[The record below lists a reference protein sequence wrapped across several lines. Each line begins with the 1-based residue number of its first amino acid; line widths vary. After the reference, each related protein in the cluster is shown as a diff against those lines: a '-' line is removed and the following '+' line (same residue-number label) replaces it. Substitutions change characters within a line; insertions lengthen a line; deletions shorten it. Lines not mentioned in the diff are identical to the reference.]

1 MDKLSYPMSLHNHT
15 DFSNFRLRDSINTVE
30 NLIDYAIELGHSGV
44 AITEHDTIAS
54 SIRAEKYYN
63 KIKKDNPN
71 FKLIRGNEIYLVRNG
86 LTNDNFNKEVDRYFH
101 FILLAK
107 DEIGHQQIREIST
120 RAWMRSWMARRM
132 RRVPTYYQDL
142 IEIIGSNPGHVIG
155 STACL
160 GGCLPT
166 QLLRL
171 LEMERGT
178 SKNMAAIELKKK
190 IYIWIEQIQNI
201 FGKDDFYF
209 EMQPSFNKDQIYVNK
224 KLVELGE
231 EMGIKYIITNDAHY
245 LKKEDR
251 PIHKAFLNSQ
261 QGDREVDDF
270 YATTYLMNDEEIYH
284 YMEESLGEEVI
295 QKAYRAIEEIR
306 DKCEDYTLLKPL
318 KIPRLNWKRFELTHN
333 KDFYIDRTP
342 YLKKFYESDYSEDRH
357 LACAIIN
364 RLEEATKEEDLNN
377 QKTYDEIN
385 ACLED
390 TWVSSEVNGSRWSAY
405 FLNLQNIIDSCWDA
419 GTLVGCGRGSGV
431 GFILLYLLGI
441 TQINPL
447 REKAPT
453 FRWRFLNPE
462 RVSVLDV
469 DIDIEGGR
477 RADVLKN
484 FRNIYGED
492 RVANVLTLKTEKS
505 KSAILTAARGLGIDV
520 DTAQYLSSF
529 IEADRG
535 QLRTLKQTFYGDP
548 ENNIPASSHFRTEME
563 ENYPE
568 LWTVAQRIEGLING
582 CGVHAGG
589 VIFVDEPFTNSTALM
604 RAPSGE
610 IITQFDLH
618 DAEDTGLIKYDILSV
633 EALDK
638 IHNCIDLIC
647 NYGYEEREA
656 TLKETYEKIVGIYNL
671 ERDDHKMWEMCWNH
685 KVQSLFQMEKQSGI
699 QGIAV
704 MKPTSVDDLA
714 ILNSAIRLMAT
725 EKGGEMPVNKLAR
738 FKAYPVDWDYELKKY
753 GLGAEAKEI
762 LSPVLSISYGL
773 CIAQEQFMQL
783 VQLPEL
789 GGFNLTW
796 ADKLRKSIAKKNP
809 AEYEKLTKEFFEEIE
824 KRGCDKKLCEYTW
837 NVLIAMSKGYGFN
850 LSHTLAYS
858 LIGLQELNLAY
869 RYPTILWDCACLI
882 SDSGGA
888 EKEVEDDTE
897 DEVKEEVTYY
907 NEMEDF
913 TDEDNEDDV
922 VNEYDEEDCD
932 GYPATVKVLK
942 DEKKKKK
949 VKSTN
954 YGKIATAIGKMK
966 SEGVNIVATDINKS
980 SYTFAPDVDNNSII
994 YGLSGITKV
1003 GDDLVHQI
1011 MDNRPYESVEDFLN
1025 KVKVNKPQMINLIK
1039 AGAFDGIGRDNDRV
1053 KTMED
1058 YIDMIS
1064 DKKKRITLQNMKM
1077 LIEFGLIP
1085 VEYDFQCKVYNYNKY
1100 LKKFK
1105 EEDCYLMNNIAFSFY
1120 ENNFDLD
1127 LLVLDDLTE
1136 SGFKIKQTDWDK
1148 IYKKQMD
1155 IIRPYIKDNNE
1166 KLLNAVNNKLKQD
1179 MWNKYCIG
1187 NISSWEMDAIS
1198 CYIHEH
1204 ELIKLKNNI
1213 YGFID
1218 YKNLPE
1224 EPEVNYEFKSKQTG
1238 QKIPLF
1244 KIHRIVGT
1252 VLDKDKAKKNITLL
1266 TTSGVVT
1273 VKIFGDAFT
1282 HYDKQLS
1289 ERGADGHKHVIE
1301 KSWFSRGNKII
1312 VTGIRRGDSFIA
1324 KKYKNTPYHLVELI
1338 NNIDDMGYIKTTKER
1353 ADVL

>member
-1 MDKLSYPMSLHNHT
+1 MEKLRYPGSLHNHT

-30 NLIDYAIELGHSGV
+30 SLIDYAIELGHEVV

-54 SIRAEKYYN
+54 AVRAEKYYN

-71 FKLIRGNEIYLVRNG
+71 FRVLFGNEIYLVRNG
-86 LTNDNFNKEVDRYFH
+86 LTNQNFNKDFDRYYH
-101 FILLAK
+101 FILIAK

-120 RAWMRSWMARRM
+120 RAWMRSWIARRM

-142 IEIIGSNPGHVIG
+142 IDIIGANPGHVIG

-166 QLLRL
+166 QLMRLRDTGAPS
-171 LEMERGT
+171 MD
-178 SKNMAAIELKKK
+178 K
-190 IYIWIEQIQNI
+190 IKVWINQMQKI
-201 FGKDDFYF
+201 FGGDDFYF
-209 EMQPSFNKDQIYVNK
+209 EMQPSKNKDQIYVNNELV
-224 KLVELGE
+224 KLSDEL
-231 EMGIKYIITNDAHY
+231 GIKYIITTDSHY

-251 PIHKAFLNSQ
+251 PIHKAFLNAQ

-270 YATTYLMNDEEIYH
+270 YATTYQMSDEEIRG
-284 YMEESLGEEVI
+284 YMEEELGEEVL
-295 QKAYRAIEEIR
+295 QKAYQNIIEIKN
-306 DKCEDYTLLKPL
+306 KCKDFTLMKSLN
-318 KIPRLNWKRFELTHN
+318 IPRLNWKNHHAHNNEIEFYKNKIPYIKTFLKSEYFEDNLLV
-333 KDFYIDRTP
+333 YAIVDRIKNDET
-342 YLKKFYESDYSEDRH
+342 
-357 LACAIIN
+357 
-364 RLEEATKEEDLNN
+364 LNN
-377 QKTYDEIN
+377 QETYDEIN

-405 FLNLQNIIDSCWDA
+405 FLNLQNIIDVCWDA
-419 GTLVGCGRGSGV
+419 GTLVGAGRGSGV

-447 REKAPT
+447 RENSPT
-453 FRWRFLNPE
+453 KRWRFLNPE

-477 RADVLKN
+477 RAEVLN
-484 FRNIYGED
+484 RFREVYGED

-535 QLRTLKQTFYGDP
+535 QLRTLHQTFYGDP
-548 ENNIPASSHFRTEME
+548 DNGISASKQFRIEME

-568 LWTVAQRIEGLING
+568 LWNVAQGIEGLING
-582 CGVHAGG
+582 MGIHAGG

-647 NYGYEEREA
+647 EYGYEKEES
-656 TLKETYEKIVGIYNL
+656 TLKETYEKIVGVYNL
-671 ERDDHKMWEMCWNH
+671 ERTNPEMWKMCWNH
-685 KVQSLFQMEKQSGI
+685 EVMSLFQMEKQSGI
-699 QGIAV
+699 SGIAA

-738 FKAYPVDWDYELKKY
+738 FKAHPSDWDYELQKY

-762 LSPVLSISYGL
+762 LQPILGISYGL

-809 AEYEKLTKEFFEEIE
+809 AEYEKLTEEYFEKIKE
-824 KRGCDKKLCEYTW
+824 RGCNEQLCKYVW

-858 LIGLQELNLAY
+858 IIGLQELNLAY
-869 RYPTILWDCACLI
+869 RYPIILWNCACLI
-882 SDSGGA
+882 SDSGGN
-888 EKEVEDDTE
+888 EREEIFNEEDTDRNN
-897 DEVKEEVTYY
+897 
-907 NEMEDF
+907 NEQTF
-913 TDEDNEDDV
+913 DDV
-922 VNEYDEEDCD
+922 SMGIFEDGANVEPEETDSND
-932 GYPATVKVLK
+932 SAKARKTSKI
-942 DEKKKKK
+942 
-949 VKSTN
+949 N

-966 SEGVNIVATDINKS
+966 TEGVNIIATDINKS
-980 SYTFAPDVDNNSII
+980 KFTFAPDINRNSII

-1003 GDDLVHQI
+1003 GVDLIHQI
-1011 MDNRPYESVEDFLN
+1011 IDNRPYDSIEDFLN
-1025 KVKVNKPQMINLIK
+1025 KVKINKPQMINLIK
-1039 AGAFDGIGRDNDRV
+1039 AGAFDNICKGNDRV
-1053 KTMED
+1053 QAMKD
-1058 YIDMIS
+1058 YIDVIA

-1077 LIEFGLIP
+1077 LIDFNLIP
-1085 VEYDFQCKVYNYNKY
+1085 KEYDFQCRVYNFNKY
-1100 LKKFK
+1100 LKKNK
-1105 EEDCYLMNNIAFSFY
+1105 IDNSYGLDNIALSFY
-1120 ENNFDLD
+1120 SENFDMD
-1127 LLVLDDLTE
+1127 LLSTSNDYV
-1136 SGFKIKQTDWDK
+1136 FIIKQTDWDK

-1155 IIRPYIKDNNE
+1155 IIRPFIKEHNE
-1166 KLLNAVNNKLKQD
+1166 ELLEAVNNRLWHD
-1179 MWNKYCIG
+1179 MWDKYCLG
-1187 NISSWEMDAIS
+1187 NISQWEMDSIS
-1198 CYIHEH
+1198 CYVHDH
-1204 ELIKLKNNI
+1204 EL
-1213 YGFID
+1213 
-1218 YKNLPE
+1218 KNLKTGLYGLSDYTKLPE
-1224 EPEVNYEFKSKQTG
+1224 QPEVNYEFRAKDTG
-1238 QKIPLF
+1238 KKIPLF
-1244 KIHRIVGT
+1244 KIHRIAGT
-1252 VLDKDKAKKNITLL
+1252 VLDKDKAKKTVTLL
-1266 TTSGVVT
+1266 TTTGVVN

-1289 ERGADGHKHVIE
+1289 EKRPDGTKKVIE

-1312 VTGIRRGDSFIA
+1312 VTGIRREDNFIA
-1324 KKYKNTPYHLVELI
+1324 KKYKNTPHHLVELI
-1338 NNIDDMGYIKTTKER
+1338 TSIEDNGYIKTELER
-1353 ADVL
+1353 MEI

>member
-1 MDKLSYPMSLHNHT
+1 
-15 DFSNFRLRDSINTVE
+15 
-30 NLIDYAIELGHSGV
+30 
-44 AITEHDTIAS
+44 
-54 SIRAEKYYN
+54 
-63 KIKKDNPN
+63 
-71 FKLIRGNEIYLVRNG
+71 
-86 LTNDNFNKEVDRYFH
+86 
-101 FILLAK
+101 
-107 DEIGHQQIREIST
+107 
-120 RAWMRSWMARRM
+120 M

-142 IEIIGSNPGHVIG
+142 IDIIGANPGHVIG

-166 QLLRL
+166 QLMRLRD
-171 LEMERGT
+171 GGAP
-178 SKNMAAIELKKK
+178 SIDK
-190 IYIWIEQIQNI
+190 IKIWIRQMQQI

-209 EMQPSFNKDQIYVNK
+209 EMQPSKNKDQIYVNDELIK
-224 KLVELGE
+224 LGE
-231 EMGIKYIITNDAHY
+231 ELEIKYIITTDAHY
-245 LKKEDR
+245 LKKSDR
-251 PIHKAFLNSQ
+251 PIHKAFLNAQ

-270 YATTYLMNDEEIYH
+270 YATTYLMSDEEIRS
-284 YMEESLGEEVI
+284 YMEEKIGEEAL
-295 QKAYRAIEEIR
+295 QKSYQNIIEIKN
-306 DKCEDYTLLKPL
+306 KCKDFSLMKSL
-318 KIPRLNWKRFELTHN
+318 KIPRLNWKQVNNNSIGYEMEIMEQYIPQLHQ
-333 KDFYIDRTP
+333 FY
-342 YLKKFYESDYSEDRH
+342 FSEY
-357 LACAIIN
+357 
-364 RLEEATKEEDLNN
+364 EEDKRLAEIVVDRILKDKSLQNEE
-377 QKTYDEIN
+377 TYNEIN

-405 FLNLQNIIDSCWDA
+405 FLNLQNIIDICWDA
-419 GTLVGCGRGSGV
+419 GTLVGAGRGSGV

-477 RADVLKN
+477 RAEVLN
-484 FRNIYGED
+484 RFREVYGED

-535 QLRTLKQTFYGDP
+535 QLRTLHQTFYGDP
-548 ENNIPASSHFRTEME
+548 DNGISASNQFRFEME

-568 LWTVAQRIEGLING
+568 LWQVAQGIEGLING
-582 CGVHAGG
+582 MGIHAGG

-638 IHNCIDLIC
+638 IHNCIDLLC
-647 NYGYEEREA
+647 EYGYEKEEA
-656 TLKETYEKIVGIYNL
+656 TLKETYEKIVGVYNL
-671 ERDDHKMWEMCWNH
+671 ERTAPEMWQKCWNH
-685 KVQSLFQMEKQSGI
+685 EVMSLFQMEKQSGI
-699 QGIAV
+699 SGIAV

-738 FKAYPVDWDYELKKY
+738 FKAHPSDWDYELQKY
-753 GLGAEAKEI
+753 GLGAEAKKVLE
-762 LSPVLSISYGL
+762 PVLNISYGL

-809 AEYEKLTKEFFEEIE
+809 AEYEKLTEEYFEKIKE
-824 KRGCDKKLCEYTW
+824 RGCDEQLCEYVW

-858 LIGLQELNLAY
+858 IIGLQELNLAY
-869 RYPTILWDCACLI
+869 RYPIIFWNCACLI
-882 SDSGGA
+882 SDSGGNEKDEIEKIETEIFEEFENTEMGVFDEVE
-888 EKEVEDDTE
+888 EKE
-897 DEVKEEVTYY
+897 EEVI
-907 NEMEDF
+907 
-913 TDEDNEDDV
+913 
-922 VNEYDEEDCD
+922 EE
-932 GYPATVKVLK
+932 K
-942 DEKKKKK
+942 EKKKKK
-949 VKSTN
+949 ASKIN

-966 SEGVNIVATDINKS
+966 SEGVNIIATDINKS
-980 SYTFAPDVDNNSII
+980 KFTFSPDVNKNSII

-1003 GDDLVHQI
+1003 GVDLIHQI
-1011 MDNRPYESVEDFLN
+1011 IENRPYTSIEDFLN

-1039 AGAFDGIGRDNDRV
+1039 AGAFDNICKGNDRV
-1053 KTMED
+1053 QAMKD
-1058 YIDMIS
+1058 YIDVIA

-1077 LIEFGLIP
+1077 LIDFKLIP
-1085 VEYDFQCKVYNYNKY
+1085 KEYEFQCKVYNFNKY
-1100 LKKFK
+1100 LKKHK
-1105 EEDCYLMNNIAFSFY
+1105 VDNLYGLDNIALAFY
-1120 ENNFDLD
+1120 SNNFDMD
-1127 LLVLDDLTE
+1127 LLSISTDYVFT
-1136 SGFKIKQTDWDK
+1136 IKQTDWDK

-1155 IIRPYIKDNNE
+1155 IIRPFIKEHNE
-1166 KLLNAVNNKLKQD
+1166 ELLESVNNRLWQD
-1179 MWNKYCIG
+1179 MWNKYCLG
-1187 NISSWEMDAIS
+1187 NLSQWEMDSIS
-1198 CYIHEH
+1198 CYVHEH
-1204 ELIKLKNNI
+1204 ELKNLKNGL
-1213 YGFID
+1213 YGLSD
-1218 YKNLPE
+1218 YAKLPE
-1224 EPEVNYEFKSKQTG
+1224 QPEVNYEFKAKDTG
-1238 QKIPLF
+1238 KKIPLF
-1244 KIHRIVGT
+1244 KIHRIAGT
-1252 VLDKDKAKKNITLL
+1252 VLDKDKAKKTVTLL
-1266 TTSGVVT
+1266 TTTGVVD

-1289 ERGADGHKHVIE
+1289 EKRPDGTKKVIE

-1312 VTGIRRGDSFIA
+1312 VTGIRRENNFIA
-1324 KKYKNTPYHLVELI
+1324 KKYKNTPHHLVELI
-1338 NNIDDMGYIKTTKER
+1338 TSIEDNGYIKTELER
-1353 ADVL
+1353 AEV

>member
-1 MDKLSYPMSLHNHT
+1 MDRLRYPLSLHNHT

-30 NLIDYAIELGHSGV
+30 GLIDYAIELGHSGV

-54 SIRAEKYYN
+54 HIRAEKYYN
-63 KIKKDNPN
+63 KIKKNNPN

-86 LTNDNFNKEVDRYFH
+86 LNNQNYKKETDRYFH

-107 DEIGHQQIREIST
+107 DLEGHKQIREVSS
-120 RAWMRSWMARRM
+120 RAWMKSYVTRGM

-142 IEIIGSNPGHVIG
+142 IDIIGANPGHVIG
-155 STACL
+155 CTACL

-166 QLLRL
+166 QLIRNRDTGAPSMDLIKR
-171 LEMERGT
+171 
-178 SKNMAAIELKKK
+178 
-190 IYIWIEQIQNI
+190 WIQQMQSI
-201 FGKDDFYF
+201 FGVDDFYF
-209 EMQPSFNKDQIYVNK
+209 EMQPSFNKDQIYVNH
-224 KLVELGE
+224 KLVELGAE
-231 EMGIKYIITNDAHY
+231 LGIKYIITNDAHY
-245 LKKEDR
+245 LKKADR

-270 YATTYLMNDEEIYH
+270 YATTYLMSDEEVRE
-284 YMEESLGEEVI
+284 YMEKEMGEEVL
-295 QKAYRAIEEIR
+295 QSAYQTIEEIR
-306 DKCEDYTLLKPL
+306 DKCEDYSLMKPL
-318 KIPRLNWKRFELTHN
+318 KIPRLNWKTYNMFDWNWAITYWGERVPF
-333 KDFYIDRTP
+333 
-342 YLKKFYESDYSEDRH
+342 LKNFWNSEYSEDRR
-357 LACAIIN
+357 LAEAIIYKISKYHEFQN
-364 RLEEATKEEDLNN
+364 KRTL
-377 QKTYDEIN
+377 DEIN

-390 TWVSSEVNGSRWSAY
+390 TWISSEVNGSRWSAY
-405 FLNLQNIIDSCWDA
+405 FLNLQNIIDACWDA

-447 REKAPT
+447 REKSQT
-453 FRWRFLNPE
+453 KRWRFLNPE

-477 RADVLKN
+477 RAEVLKS

-505 KSAILTAARGLGIDV
+505 KSAIQTACRGLGIDN
-520 DTAQYLSSF
+520 DIAAYLSSF
-529 IEADRG
+529 IQADRG

-548 ENNIPASSHFRTEME
+548 DNGMSASVQFRTEME

-568 LWTVAQRIEGLING
+568 VWRVAQGIEGLING
-582 CGVHAGG
+582 CGIHAGG
-589 VIFVDEPFTNSTALM
+589 VIFVDEPFTESTALM
-604 RAPSGE
+604 RAPKGE

-647 NYGYEEREA
+647 EYGYEEREA
-656 TLKETYEKIVGIYNL
+656 TLKETYEKIIGIYNL
-671 ERDDHKMWEMCWNH
+671 ERDSKEMWEMCWNH
-685 KVQSLFQMEKQSGI
+685 KVMSLFQMEKQSGI
-699 QGIAV
+699 SGIAA

-738 FKAYPVDWDYELKKY
+738 FKAHPSDWDYELKKY

-762 LSPVLSISYGL
+762 LEPVLSTSYGL

-809 AEYEKLTKEFFEEIE
+809 AEYDKLTDEYFKTIKEKGLDEKLCT
-824 KRGCDKKLCEYTW
+824 YVW

-869 RYPTILWDCACLI
+869 KYPTILWDCACLI

-888 EKEVEDDTE
+888 EKESEDDDEGTDREDVGETTYDLSMGVFEDSDDDDE
-897 DEVKEEVTYY
+897 DESDISESKS
-907 NEMEDF
+907 
-913 TDEDNEDDV
+913 
-922 VNEYDEEDCD
+922 
-932 GYPATVKVLK
+932 
-942 DEKKKKK
+942 KKKPA
-949 VKSTN
+949 KSAN
-954 YGKIATAIGKMK
+954 YGKIATAIGKM
-966 SEGVNIVATDINKS
+966 SHEGVSIVATDINQSK
-980 SYTFAPDVDNNSII
+980 YTFSPDIDNNRIV

-1003 GDDLVHQI
+1003 GDEIVKQI
-1011 MDNRPYESVEDFLN
+1011 MENRPYKNIEDFLS
-1025 KVKVNKPQMINLIK
+1025 KIKINKPQMINLIK
-1039 AGAFDGIGRDNDRV
+1039 SGAFDGLYGGDRI
-1053 KTMED
+1053 KAMNA
-1058 YIDMIS
+1058 YIDLIA

-1077 LIEFGLIP
+1077 LIDFGLIP
-1085 VEYDFQCKVYNYNKY
+1085 EEYDLQCRVYNFNKY

-1105 EEDCYLMNNIAFSFY
+1105 FGNSYGLDDIALGFY
-1120 ENNFDLD
+1120 SYNFDMD
-1127 LLVLDDLTE
+1127 LLMVSSE
-1136 SGFKIKQTDWDK
+1136 PQYIFQIKQTDWDK

-1155 IIRPYIKDNNE
+1155 IIRPFIQKNNE
-1166 KLLNAVNNKLKQD
+1166 ELLNKVNNRLRQD
-1179 MWNKYCIG
+1179 LWDKYCLG
-1187 NISSWEMDAIS
+1187 NISQWEMDSIS
-1198 CYIHEH
+1198 CYIHDH
-1204 ELIKLKNNI
+1204 ELKNIKNSL
-1213 YGFID
+1213 YGLSEF
-1218 YKNLPE
+1218 NRLPE
-1224 EPEVNYEFKSKQTG
+1224 NPVVNYEFRSKETG

-1244 KIHRIVGT
+1244 KIVRIAGT
-1252 VLDKDKAKKNITLL
+1252 VLDKDKNKKMVTLL
-1266 TTSGVVT
+1266 TNDSVVT

-1282 HYDKQLS
+1282 HYDRQIS
-1289 ERGADGHKHVIE
+1289 EKRPDGTKKVIE
-1301 KSWFSRGNKII
+1301 KSWLSRGNKII
-1312 VTGIRRGDSFIA
+1312 VTGIKRDSDFIC
-1324 KKYKNTPYHLVELI
+1324 KKYKSTPYHLVELI
-1338 NNIDDMGYIKTTKER
+1338 TSIDDNGYIKTQTER
-1353 ADVL
+1353 MEA

>member
-1 MDKLSYPMSLHNHT
+1 MNKIKFPGSLHNHT

-30 NLIDYAIELGHSGV
+30 SLMDYAIELGHDVV

-54 SIRAEKYYN
+54 TIRAEKYYN
-63 KIKKDNPN
+63 KIKEKNPN

-86 LTNDNFNKEVDRYFH
+86 LNSDNFKKETDRYFH

-107 DEIGHQQIREIST
+107 DLEGHRQIREVSS
-120 RAWMRSWMARRM
+120 RAWNRSYVARRM

-142 IEIIGSNPGHVIG
+142 IDVIGANPGHVIG
-155 STACL
+155 CTACL

-166 QLLRL
+166 QLVRNRDTGAPSMDLIKR
-171 LEMERGT
+171 
-178 SKNMAAIELKKK
+178 
-190 IYIWIEQIQNI
+190 WIVQMQGI

-209 EMQPSFNKDQIYVNK
+209 EMQPSFNKDQIYVNH
-224 KLVELGE
+224 KLVELGAE
-231 EMGIKYIITNDAHY
+231 FGIKYIITNDAHY

-270 YATTYLMNDEEIYH
+270 YATTYLMSDEEIRE
-284 YMEESLGEEVI
+284 YMEKEMSEEVL
-295 QKAYRAIEEIR
+295 QSAYQTILEIK
-306 DKCEDYTLLKPL
+306 DKCEDYSLMKPL
-318 KIPRLNWKRFELTHN
+318 NIPRLNWKRFELTHN
-333 KDFYIDRTP
+333 KDFYISKIP

-377 QKTYDEIN
+377 QRTYDEIN

-447 REKAPT
+447 REKSQT
-453 FRWRFLNPE
+453 KRWRFLNPE

-484 FRNIYGED
+484 FRKVYGED

-548 ENNIPASSHFRTEME
+548 DNGISASKQLRIEME

-568 LWTVAQRIEGLING
+568 LWKVAQGIEGLING
-582 CGVHAGG
+582 CGIHAGG

-610 IITQFDLH
+610 IMTQFDLH
-618 DAEDTGLIKYDILSV
+618 DAEDTGLIKYDVLSI

-638 IHNCIDLIC
+638 IHNCLDLLC
-647 NYGYEEREA
+647 DYGYVKKEK
-656 TLKETYEKIVGIYNL
+656 TLKDTYEKVVGIYNI
-671 ERDDHKMWEMCWNH
+671 ERDNPEMWKMCWEH
-685 KVQSLFQMEKQSGI
+685 KVSSLFQMEKQSGI
-699 QGIAV
+699 SGIAA

-738 FKAYPVDWDYELKKY
+738 FKAHPDDWDYELKKY
-753 GLGAEAKEI
+753 GLGAEAKKI
-762 LSPVLSISYGL
+762 LEPVLGVSYGL

-809 AEYEKLTKEFFEEIE
+809 AEYEKLTEEYFKVTKE
-824 KRGCDKKLCEYTW
+824 KGCDEKLCKYVW
-837 NVLIAMSKGYGFN
+837 NVLIAMSRGYGFN

-858 LIGLQELNLAY
+858 LVGLQELNLAY
-869 RYPTILWDCACLI
+869 KYPTIMWDCACLI
-882 SDSGGA
+882 ADSGGA
-888 EKEVEDDTE
+888 EKVEEEDEEVAAIEESYDSSIGIFDEIEEEEEEDTE
-897 DEVKEEVTYY
+897 EGSKST
-907 NEMEDF
+907 
-913 TDEDNEDDV
+913 
-922 VNEYDEEDCD
+922 
-932 GYPATVKVLK
+932 
-942 DEKKKKK
+942 KKKKAGK
-949 VKSTN
+949 VN
-954 YGKIATAIGKMK
+954 YGKIATAIGKM
-966 SEGVNIVATDINKS
+966 SSAGIDIEATDINQSK
-980 SYTFAPDVDNNSII
+980 YTFSPDVEHNKII
-994 YGLSGITKV
+994 YGLSGINKV
-1003 GDDLVHQI
+1003 GDEIVKQI
-1011 MDNRPYESVEDFLN
+1011 IENRPYNNISDFIN
-1025 KVKVNKPQMINLIK
+1025 KVKVNKPQMVNLIK
-1039 AGAFDGIGRDNDRV
+1039 SGAFDNLYGGDRI
-1053 KTMED
+1053 KAMSE
-1058 YIDMIS
+1058 YIDLIS

-1077 LIEFGLIP
+1077 LIEFNLIP
-1085 VEYDFQCKVYNYNKY
+1085 SEYDFQCRVYNFNKY
-1100 LKKFK
+1100 LKKNKFGNSYGL
-1105 EEDCYLMNNIAFSFY
+1105 DNIALGFY
-1120 ENNFDLD
+1120 SNNFDMD
-1127 LLVLDDLTE
+1127 LLTPSDNTE
-1136 SGFKIKQTDWDK
+1136 YIFQIRQTDWDK

-1155 IIRPYIKDNNE
+1155 IIRPYIQKNNE
-1166 KLLNAVNNKLKQD
+1166 ELLNSVNIRLRNDLWD
-1179 MWNKYCIG
+1179 KYCEG
-1187 NISSWEMDAIS
+1187 TISKWEMDSIS
-1198 CYIHEH
+1198 CYIHNH
-1204 ELIKLKNNI
+1204 ELEDLKTGLYGLSDYAKLS
-1213 YGFID
+1213 
-1218 YKNLPE
+1218 E
-1224 EPEVNYEFKSKQTG
+1224 EPEVSYEFRAKDTG
-1238 QKIPLF
+1238 KKIPLF
-1244 KIHRIVGT
+1244 KIHRIAGT
-1252 VLDKDKAKKNITLL
+1252 VLDKDKSKKTVTLL
-1266 TTSGVVT
+1266 TTSGVVN

-1282 HYDKQLS
+1282 HYDKQIS
-1289 ERGADGHKHVIE
+1289 EKRPDGTKKVVE
-1301 KSWFSRGNKII
+1301 KSWLSRGNKII
-1312 VTGIRRGDSFIA
+1312 VTGIRREDNFIA
-1324 KKYKNTPYHLVELI
+1324 KKYKNTPHHLVELI
-1338 NNIDDMGYIKTTKER
+1338 TSIDKGYIKTQTER
-1353 ADVL
+1353 VDE

>member
-1 MDKLSYPMSLHNHT
+1 MNKLSYPLSLHNHT

-30 NLIDYAIELGHSGV
+30 SLIDYALELGHSGV

-54 SIRAEKYYN
+54 HIRAEKYYN
-63 KIKKDNPN
+63 KIKKDHPK

-86 LTNDNFNKEVDRYFH
+86 LNGQNYKKETDRYFH

-107 DEIGHQQIREIST
+107 DAIGHEQIREIST
-120 RAWMRSWMARRM
+120 RAWIRSYVARRM

-142 IEIIGSNPGHVIG
+142 IDVIGKNPGHVIG

-166 QLLRL
+166 QLIRNRDTGAPSMDLIKR
-171 LEMERGT
+171 
-178 SKNMAAIELKKK
+178 
-190 IYIWIEQIQNI
+190 WIVQMQGI
-201 FGKDDFYF
+201 FGVDDFYF

-270 YATTYLMNDEEIYH
+270 YTTTFLMSDEEIYE

-295 QKAYRAIEEIR
+295 QKAYQTIEEIR
-306 DKCEDYTLLKPL
+306 DKCEDYSLAKSL
-318 KIPRLNWKRFELTHN
+318 KIPRLNWKRYTVEEAQIEFWRKKIPYLDKFLSSEYKEDKHLA
-333 KDFYIDRTP
+333 YAIIDRIKDDET
-342 YLKKFYESDYSEDRH
+342 LH
-357 LACAIIN
+357 N
-364 RLEEATKEEDLNN
+364 EE
-377 QKTYDEIN
+377 TYNEIN

-390 TWVSSEVNGSRWSAY
+390 TWISSEVNGSRWSAY
-405 FLNLQNIIDSCWDA
+405 FLNLQNIIDACWDA

-447 REKAPT
+447 REKSQT
-453 FRWRFLNPE
+453 KRWRFLNPE

-477 RADVLKN
+477 RAEVLKN
-484 FRNIYGED
+484 FRKIYGED

-505 KSAILTAARGLGIDV
+505 KSAIQTACRGLGIDN
-520 DTAQYLSSF
+520 DIAAYLSSF
-529 IEADRG
+529 IQADRG

-548 ENNIPASSHFRTEME
+548 DNGMSASSQFRIEME

-568 LWTVAQRIEGLING
+568 VWRVAQGIEGLING
-582 CGVHAGG
+582 CGIHAGG
-589 VIFVDEPFTNSTALM
+589 VIFVDEPFTESTALM
-604 RAPSGE
+604 RAPKGE

-618 DAEDTGLIKYDILSV
+618 DAEATGLIKYDILSV

-647 NYGYEEREA
+647 KYGYEKAEP
-656 TLKETYEKIVGIYNL
+656 TLKETYEKIIGIYNL
-671 ERDDHKMWEMCWNH
+671 ERDSQEMWKMCWEH
-685 KVQSLFQMEKQSGI
+685 KVMSLFQMEKQSGI
-699 QGIAV
+699 NGIAA

-738 FKAYPVDWDYELKKY
+738 FKAHPDDWDYELRKY
-753 GLGAEAKEI
+753 GLGAEAKKI
-762 LSPVLSISYGL
+762 LEPVLDVSYGL

-789 GGFNLTW
+789 GGFDLTW

-809 AEYEKLTKEFFEEIE
+809 AEYEKLTDEYFKIIKEKGLDE
-824 KRGCDKKLCEYTW
+824 RLCTYVW

-888 EKEVEDDTE
+888 EKDEDDEENESNAVEEYFDNSIGNFE
-897 DEVKEEVTYY
+897 DR
-907 NEMEDF
+907 
-913 TDEDNEDDV
+913 DDD
-922 VNEYDEEDCD
+922 DEEDD
-932 GYPATVKVLK
+932 GEEAS
-942 DEKKKKK
+942 EKKKKK
-949 VKSTN
+949 TSKSAN
-954 YGKIATAIGKMK
+954 YGKIATAIGKM
-966 SEGVNIVATDINKS
+966 SHEGVTIVATNINKS
-980 SYTFAPDVDNNSII
+980 EYTFAPDIENHRII
-994 YGLSGITKV
+994 YGLSGITRV
-1003 GDDLVHQI
+1003 GDDLVRQI
-1011 MDNRPYESVEDFLN
+1011 MDNRPYESIEDFIS
-1025 KVKVNKPQMINLIK
+1025 KIKINKPQMINLIK
-1039 AGAFDGIGRDNDRV
+1039 SGAFDDLYGGDRIKAMNV
-1053 KTMED
+1053 
-1058 YIDMIS
+1058 YIDLIA
-1064 DKKKRITLQNMKM
+1064 DKKKRMTLQNLQM
-1077 LIEFGLIP
+1077 LINFNFIP
-1085 VEYDFQCKVYNYNKY
+1085 EDYEFQCKVYNFNKY
-1100 LKKFK
+1100 LKKMKF
-1105 EEDCYLMNNIAFSFY
+1105 DNYYGIDNIALNFY
-1120 ENNFDLD
+1120 SNNFDMD
-1127 LLVLDDLTE
+1127 LLTPDSNYV
-1136 SGFKIKQTDWDK
+1136 FKIKQTDWDK

-1155 IIRPYIKDNNE
+1155 KIRPFIKDNNE
-1166 KLLNAVNNKLKQD
+1166 LLLEKVNWKLRQD
-1179 MWNKYCIG
+1179 LWDKYCQG
-1187 NISSWEMDAIS
+1187 NISQWEMDSIS
-1198 CYIHEH
+1198 CYIHDH
-1204 ELIKLKNNI
+1204 EL
-1213 YGFID
+1213 
-1218 YKNLPE
+1218 KNLRNGFYGLSNFSQLPE
-1224 EPEVNYEFKSKQTG
+1224 NPVVNYEFRSKETG

-1244 KIHRIVGT
+1244 KICRIAGT
-1252 VLDKDKAKKNITLL
+1252 VLDKDKNKKMVTLL
-1266 TTSGVVT
+1266 TNDSVVT

-1282 HYDKQLS
+1282 HYDRQIS
-1289 ERGADGHKHVIE
+1289 EKGADGVKHVKE
-1301 KSWFSRGNKII
+1301 KSWLSRGNKVII
-1312 VTGIRRGDSFIA
+1312 TGIRRDSDFIA
-1324 KKYKNTPYHLVELI
+1324 KKYKNTPHHLVELI
-1338 NNIDDMGYIKTTKER
+1338 TSIDENGYIQTKLER
-1353 ADVL
+1353 EEA

>member
-1 MDKLSYPMSLHNHT
+1 MEQLKFPGSLHNHT

-30 NLIDYAIELGHSGV
+30 SLMNYALELGHQVV

-54 SIRAEKYYN
+54 AIRAEKYYN
-63 KIKKDNPN
+63 KIKKDNPD

-86 LTNDNFNKEVDRYFH
+86 LNADNYKKETDRYFH

-107 DEIGHQQIREIST
+107 DLEGHKQIREVSS
-120 RAWMRSWMARRM
+120 RAWMRSYVARRM

-142 IEIIGSNPGHVIG
+142 IDIIGTNPGHVIG
-155 STACL
+155 CTACL

-166 QLLRL
+166 QLMRN
-171 LEMERGT
+171 RDTGAP
-178 SKNMAAIELKKK
+178 NMDLIKR
-190 IYIWIEQIQNI
+190 WIVQMQGI
-201 FGKDDFYF
+201 FGKEDFYF

-224 KLVELGE
+224 KLVELSE
-231 EMGIKYIITNDAHY
+231 EMGVKYIITNDAHY

-251 PIHKAFLNSQ
+251 QIHKAFLNSQ

-270 YATTYLMNDEEIYH
+270 YATTYLMSDEEIYH
-284 YMEESLGEEVI
+284 YMEESLGTETI
-295 QKAYRAIEEIR
+295 QKAYQTIEEIR
-306 DKCEDYTLLKPL
+306 DKCEDYSLMKSL
-318 KIPRLNWKRFELTHN
+318 KIPRLNWKRYIVDD
-333 KDFYIDRTP
+333 KDVVEWSQKIP
-342 YLKKFYESDYSEDRH
+342 YLKKFLSSVHKEDKH
-357 LACAIIN
+357 LAYAIIDRIKDDETLHN
-364 RLEEATKEEDLNN
+364 EVTMKEID
-377 QKTYDEIN
+377 

-405 FLNLQNIIDSCWDA
+405 FLNLQNIIDACWEA

-447 REKAPT
+447 REKSQT
-453 FRWRFLNPE
+453 KRWRFLNPE

-477 RADVLKN
+477 RAEVLKN

-505 KSAILTAARGLGIDV
+505 KSAIQTACRGLGIDN
-520 DTAQYLSSF
+520 DIAAYLSSF
-529 IEADRG
+529 IQADRE

-548 ENNIPASSHFRTEME
+548 DNGMSASSQFRIEME

-568 LWTVAQRIEGLING
+568 VWRVAQGIEGLING
-582 CGVHAGG
+582 CGIHAGG
-589 VIFVDEPFTNSTALM
+589 VIFVDEPFTESTALM
-604 RAPSGE
+604 RAPKGE

-618 DAEDTGLIKYDILSV
+618 DAEDTGLIKYDILSI

-647 NYGYEEREA
+647 KYGYETAEP
-656 TLKETYEKIVGIYNL
+656 TLKETYEKIIGIYNL
-671 ERDDHKMWEMCWNH
+671 ERDNPEMWKMCWEH
-685 KVQSLFQMEKQSGI
+685 KVMSLFQMEKQSGI
-699 QGIAV
+699 SGIAA

-738 FKAYPVDWDYELKKY
+738 FKAHPDDWDYELRKY

-762 LSPVLSISYGL
+762 LEPVLNVSYGL

-809 AEYEKLTKEFFEEIE
+809 AEYEKLTDEYFKIIKEKGLNE
-824 KRGCDKKLCEYTW
+824 RLCEYVW
-837 NVLIAMSKGYGFN
+837 NVLIAMSRGYGFN

-888 EKEVEDDTE
+888 EREEEEE
-897 DEVKEEVTYY
+897 DEEIIEETVY
-907 NEMEDF
+907 NSSIGIFDDEAD
-913 TDEDNEDDV
+913 DEDNEG
-922 VNEYDEEDCD
+922 DE
-932 GYPATVKVLK
+932 TTQ
-942 DEKKKKK
+942 KKNK
-949 VKSTN
+949 KSTKSAN

-966 SEGVNIVATDINKS
+966 HEGVDIVATDINKS
-980 SYTFAPDVDNNSII
+980 EYTFAPDIEGHRII

-1003 GDDLVHQI
+1003 GDELVKQI
-1011 MDNRPYESVEDFLN
+1011 MENRPYTSIEDFIS
-1025 KVKVNKPQMINLIK
+1025 KIKINKPQMINLIK
-1039 AGAFDGIGRDNDRV
+1039 SGAFDSLYNNDRV
-1053 KTMED
+1053 CAMNE
-1058 YIDMIS
+1058 YIDLIA
-1064 DKKKRITLQNMKM
+1064 DKKKRMTLQNMQM
-1077 LIEFGLIP
+1077 LINFNLIP
-1085 VEYDFQCKVYNYNKY
+1085 SEYDLQCRVYNFNKY
-1100 LKKFK
+1100 LKKMKF
-1105 EEDCYLMNNIAFSFY
+1105 DTYYGLDNIALNFFS
-1120 ENNFDLD
+1120 NNFDMD
-1127 LLVLDDLTE
+1127 LLTPASNEYV
-1136 SGFKIKQTDWDK
+1136 FQIKQTDWDK

-1155 IIRPYIKDNNE
+1155 IIRPFIQKNNQE
-1166 KLLNAVNNKLKQD
+1166 LLDAVNNRLRQD
-1179 MWNKYCIG
+1179 LWDKYCLG
-1187 NISSWEMDAIS
+1187 NISQWEMDSIS
-1198 CYIHEH
+1198 CYIHNH
-1204 ELIKLKNNI
+1204 ELKDIKNGF
-1213 YGFID
+1213 YGLVNYGD
-1218 YKNLPE
+1218 LPE
-1224 EPEVNYEFKSKQTG
+1224 DPIVNYEFRSKETG

-1244 KIHRIVGT
+1244 KIVRIAGT
-1252 VLDKDKAKKNITLL
+1252 VLDKDKNKKMVTLL
-1266 TTSGVVT
+1266 TNDSVVT

-1282 HYDKQLS
+1282 HYDKQIS
-1289 ERGADGHKHVIE
+1289 EKRPDGTKKVIE
-1301 KSWFSRGNKII
+1301 KSWLSRGNKII
-1312 VTGIRRGDSFIA
+1312 VTGIRRDDNFIA
-1324 KKYKNTPYHLVELI
+1324 KKYKNTPHHLVELI
-1338 NNIDDMGYIKTTKER
+1338 TSIDDNGYIQTQKER
-1353 ADVL
+1353 VEA

>member
-1 MDKLSYPMSLHNHT
+1 MRMEKILYPGSLHCHS
-15 DFSNFRLRDSINTVE
+15 DHSNFRLRDAIATVE
-30 NLIDYAIELGHSGV
+30 GLMDYALELGHSVV
-44 AITEHDTIAS
+44 AITEHETIAS
-54 SIRAEKYYN
+54 HVRAQKYYN

-71 FKLIRGNEIYLVRNG
+71 FKLVLGNEIYLVRNG
-86 LTNDNFNKEVDRYFH
+86 LNANNYNKNTDRYYH
-101 FILLAK
+101 FIILAK
-107 DEIGHQQIREIST
+107 DSVGAQQIREIST
-120 RAWMRSWMARRM
+120 RAWNRSYVARRM

-142 IEIIGSNPGHVIG
+142 IDIIGKNPGHVIG
-155 STACL
+155 CTACL

-166 QLLRL
+166 QLIRNRDTGAPSMDLIKR
-171 LEMERGT
+171 
-178 SKNMAAIELKKK
+178 
-190 IYIWIEQIQNI
+190 WIVQMQNI

-209 EMQPSFNKDQIYVNK
+209 EMQPSFNKDQIYVNH
-224 KLVELGE
+224 KLVELGTE
-231 EMGIKYIITNDAHY
+231 FGIKYIITNDAHY

-270 YATTYLMNDEEIYH
+270 YATTYLMSDEEIRE
-284 YMEESLGEEVI
+284 YMEEEMGEEVL
-295 QKAYRAIEEIR
+295 QSAYQTILEIKN
-306 DKCEDYTLLKPL
+306 KCEDYSLMKPL
-318 KIPRLNWKRFELTHN
+318 NIPRLNWKRFELTHN
-333 KDFYIDRTP
+333 KDFYIDKIP

-364 RLEEATKEEDLNN
+364 RLEEATEEEDLNN

-447 REKAPT
+447 REKSQT
-453 FRWRFLNPE
+453 KRWRFLNPE

-484 FRNIYGED
+484 FRKVYGED

-548 ENNIPASSHFRTEME
+548 DNGISASKQFRIEME

-568 LWTVAQRIEGLING
+568 LWKVAQGIEGLING
-582 CGVHAGG
+582 CGIHAGG

-610 IITQFDLH
+610 IMTQFDLH
-618 DAEDTGLIKYDILSV
+618 DAEDTGLIKYDVLSI

-638 IHNCIDLIC
+638 IHNCLDLLC
-647 NYGYEEREA
+647 DYGYVEKEK
-656 TLKETYEKIVGIYNL
+656 TLKDTYEKVIGIYNL
-671 ERDDHKMWEMCWNH
+671 EREAPEMWKMCWEH
-685 KVQSLFQMEKQSGI
+685 KVSSLFQMEKQSGI
-699 QGIAV
+699 SGIAA

-738 FKAYPVDWDYELKKY
+738 FKAHPSDWDYELKKY

-762 LSPVLSISYGL
+762 LEPVLGVSYGL

-809 AEYEKLTKEFFEEIE
+809 AEYEKLTEEYFKVTKE
-824 KRGCDKKLCEYTW
+824 KGCDENLCKYVW
-837 NVLIAMSKGYGFN
+837 NVLIAMSRGYGFN

-858 LIGLQELNLAY
+858 LVGLQELNLAY
-869 RYPTILWDCACLI
+869 KYPTIMWDCACLI
-882 SDSGGA
+882 ADSGGA
-888 EKEVEDDTE
+888 EKVEEEDEDVAIVEESYDSSIGIFDEIEEEEEEEDTE
-897 DEVKEEVTYY
+897 DSKVT
-907 NEMEDF
+907 
-913 TDEDNEDDV
+913 
-922 VNEYDEEDCD
+922 
-932 GYPATVKVLK
+932 
-942 DEKKKKK
+942 KKKKANK
-949 VKSTN
+949 VN
-954 YGKIATAIGKMK
+954 YGKIATAIGKMS
-966 SEGVNIVATDINKS
+966 SEGIDIEATDINKS
-980 SYTFAPDVDNNSII
+980 KYTFAPDVEHNRII
-994 YGLSGITKV
+994 YGLSGINKV
-1003 GDDLVHQI
+1003 GDDIVKQI
-1011 MDNRPYESVEDFLN
+1011 IENRPYNSISDFIN
-1025 KVKVNKPQMINLIK
+1025 KVKINKPQMVNLIK
-1039 AGAFDGIGRDNDRV
+1039 SGAFDNLYGGDRI
-1053 KTMED
+1053 KAMGE
-1058 YIDMIS
+1058 YIDLIS

-1077 LIEFGLIP
+1077 LMEFNLIP
-1085 VEYDFQCKVYNYNKY
+1085 SEYDFQCRVYNFNKY

-1105 EEDCYLMNNIAFSFY
+1105 VDNYYGLNNIALNFY
-1120 ENNFDLD
+1120 SNNFDMD
-1127 LLVLDDLTE
+1127 LLIPAENEFVFL
-1136 SGFKIKQTDWDK
+1136 IKQTDWDK

-1155 IIRPYIKDNNE
+1155 IIRPFIQKNNE
-1166 KLLNAVNNKLKQD
+1166 ELLNSVNVRLRNDLWD
-1179 MWNKYCIG
+1179 KYCKG
-1187 NISSWEMDAIS
+1187 NISKWEMDSIS

-1204 ELIKLKNNI
+1204 ELKKLKNGL
-1213 YGFID
+1213 YGLSD
-1218 YKNLPE
+1218 YSKLSE
-1224 EPEVNYEFKSKQTG
+1224 EPEISYEFRAKDTG
-1238 QKIPLF
+1238 KKIPLY
-1244 KIHRIVGT
+1244 KIHRIAGT
-1252 VLDKDKAKKNITLL
+1252 VLDKDKAKKTVTLL

-1282 HYDKQLS
+1282 HYDKQIS
-1289 ERGADGHKHVIE
+1289 EKRPDGTKKVVE
-1301 KSWFSRGNKII
+1301 KSWLSRGNKII
-1312 VTGIRRGDSFIA
+1312 VTGIRREDNFIA
-1324 KKYKNTPYHLVELI
+1324 KKYKNTPHHLVELI
-1338 NNIDDMGYIKTTKER
+1338 TSINDGYIKTQTER
-1353 ADVL
+1353 VEE